1 MFSFTPTKNI
11 TTGEGGMVL
20 TNDVKTAEKLRLLRN
35 HGQQQ
40 LYEHIL
46 IGYNWRL
53 TEMQAA
59 LGRVQLRKLDAILE
73 RKRASAA
80 WMNKRLGSVQV
91 SPLRSRNLTP
101 PQHTCC
107 TPA

>member
-1 MFSFTPTKNI
+1 MGTFGKSAMFSFTPTKNI
-11 TTGEGGMVL
+11 TTGEAGTVL
-20 TNDVKTAEKLRLLRN
+20 TNDVETAEKLRLLRN

-59 LGRVQLRKLDAILE
+59 LGR
-73 RKRASAA
+73 SSS
-80 WMNKRLGSVQV
+80 GSW
-91 SPLRSRNLTP
+91 TP
-101 PQHTCC
+101 SSSGKGPVRRG
-107 TPA
+107 